1 MNCQRVQDSFIDYQD
16 GTLPDADASALR
28 THLASCPTCQ
38 REWSALQEMFRKLD
52 TLPAVEEPSPRLRE
66 QFYAML
72 ETHQRDAD
80 SVSPFA
86 LARGRIDRFFA
97 SLLPSAPTLQFA
109 GALAV
114 LAIGVFAGARY
125 FQAPAVVPPATQTA
139 SVDPERIAKLEK
151 LLADQQA
158 EMKDMGS
165 LVTAALT
172 QQKSTS
178 ERLQDVLAT
187 MELKA
192 PDRQKLTDLIGV
204 LALDPSVNVRLSTI
218 DALRAHADQEVV
230 RQGLLASLSRET
242 APLVQVA
249 MIDLLASVRETGA
262 VPLFERFSR
271 DEAADKNVR
280 EAARRGLAVLRSPPS
295 PTDPLKNNNPSS
307 NPSVS

>member
-1 MNCQRVQDSFIDYQD
+1 
-16 GTLPDADASALR
+16 
-28 THLASCPTCQ
+28 PTCQ

-72 ETHQRDAD
+72 ETHQRDVD

-97 SLLPSAPTLQFA
+97 ALLPSAPSLQFA

-125 FQAPAVVPPATQTA
+125 FQAPAAVRPATQVT
-139 SVDPERIAKLEK
+139 SVDPQRIAELEK
-151 LLADQQA
+151 QLADQRDD
-158 EMKDMGS
+158 MKDMGS
-165 LVTAALT
+165 LVAAALS

-178 ERLQDVLAT
+178 ERLKKVLEV
-187 MELKA
+187 MDLKS
-192 PDRQKLTDLIGV
+192 PDRQKLTDLIGT
-204 LALDPSVNVRLSTI
+204 LALDPSVNVRLQAVE
-218 DALRAHADQEVV
+218 ALSAHADQEVV
-230 RQGLLASLSRET
+230 RQGLLANLSRET
-242 APLVQVA
+242 APIVQVA

-262 VPLFERFSR
+262 APLFERFSR
-271 DEAADKNVR
+271 DESADKNVR
-280 EAARRGLAVLRSPPS
+280 ESARRGLVLLRSPS
-295 PTDPLKNNNPSS
+295 PTDPLKNNQPAATA